1 MTDTDRQLI
10 TSHCTDNGFTV
21 VSETSIGKLDIFAL
35 SKHGV
40 HWTLTVDT
48 KIPGAVLESVR
59 LDMQVMRFFK
69 PTLDDA
75 LTQVF
80 AAV

>member
-10 TSHCTDNGFTV
+10 TSHCTDNGFAV
-21 VSETSIGKLDIFAL
+21 VSVNTTSKLAIFDL
-35 SKHGV
+35 TKHGV
-40 HWTLTVDT
+40 NWTLTVDT